1 MCNLIQPLGSH
12 EIFYWPKTSV
22 GNPKSNIEEVTSHI
36 EPWALQV
43 ECSLVLWRRLG
54 HLLCHYHPWL
64 LYDDNVS
71 LGFSTADPH
80 ASNNRSSENQNDGES
95 SGDHNGNDA
104 AFDDLDVAA
113 L

>member
-1 MCNLIQPLGSH
+1 MCNLTQPLGSH

-22 GNPKSNIEEVTSHI
+22 GNRKSNIEEVTLHI
-36 EPWALQV
+36 EPWAVQV

-71 LGFSTADPH
+71 L
-80 ASNNRSSENQNDGES
+80 NRKKMKKTIILMKKGIE
-95 SGDHNGNDA
+95 
-104 AFDDLDVAA
+104 LPLLV
-113 L
+113 LL

>member
-1 MCNLIQPLGSH
+1 MCNLTQALGSH

-22 GNPKSNIEEVTSHI
+22 GNRKSNIEEVTLHI

-64 LYDDNVS
+64 LYDDNGS
-71 LGFSTADPH
+71 LNTKKKKTIKLIKKKG
-80 ASNNRSSENQNDGES
+80 SSYR
-95 SGDHNGNDA
+95 
-104 AFDDLDVAA
+104 LV
-113 L
+113 LL